1 MVTTTTLLF
10 LFFISCCNAWSSSP
24 IPTSRAVHHQRNQFS
39 TRLLSSS
46 PSPSPTSPTIPYNWK
61 DQWYAVTY
69 ANYLP
74 NPSKSAEVT
83 PVSIFGEPLVL
94 WRSEDNG
101 IVYCANDV
109 CPHRSAALSEGR
121 VRDGKLECYYHG

>member
-46 PSPSPTSPTIPYNWK
+46 PSPSPSPTIPYNWK

-101 IVYCANDV
+101 MVYCANDV